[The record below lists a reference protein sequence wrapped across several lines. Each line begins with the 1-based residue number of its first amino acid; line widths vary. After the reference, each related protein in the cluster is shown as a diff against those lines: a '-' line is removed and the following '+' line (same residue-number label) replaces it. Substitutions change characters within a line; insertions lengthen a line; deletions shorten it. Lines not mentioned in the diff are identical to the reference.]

1 MALSVFITVP
11 SFLNLWQK
19 YFDIMHYDFQSFY
32 EKKNKPQTNPQF
44 CHHSF
49 LRRDGMPENA
59 PGSESYQ
66 LFILTEIRT
75 RETGPATN
83 IVQIFLKGLFTICSG
98 CSIVKLHV
106 LQDIFESSS
115 RSVSSKYQNV
125 AIRSQKSEQNLY
137 SAKNI
142 STQLSFPFLST
153 PMEQFLL
160 IAMKSC

>member
-1 MALSVFITVP
+1 MTDTL
-11 SFLNLWQK
+11 K
-19 YFDIMHYDFQSFY
+19 YFDIMYYDFQSFY
-32 EKKNKPQTNPQF
+32 EKKTQTNPQF

-49 LRRDGMPENA
+49 LRRDGMPETA

-115 RSVSSKYQNV
+115 RSVSSKYQSV

-137 SAKNI
+137 SAKDI
-142 STQLSFPFLST
+142 STQLSVSLSFPFLST

>member
-1 MALSVFITVP
+1 MTDTL
-11 SFLNLWQK
+11 K

-32 EKKNKPQTNPQF
+32 EKKTQTNPQF

-49 LRRDGMPENA
+49 LRRDGMPETA

-98 CSIVKLHV
+98 CSIVKLHA

-115 RSVSSKYQNV
+115 RSVSLKYQNV

-142 STQLSFPFLST
+142 STQLSFPFHTNGTVSINSY
-153 PMEQFLL
+153 EKLL
-160 IAMKSC
+160 K